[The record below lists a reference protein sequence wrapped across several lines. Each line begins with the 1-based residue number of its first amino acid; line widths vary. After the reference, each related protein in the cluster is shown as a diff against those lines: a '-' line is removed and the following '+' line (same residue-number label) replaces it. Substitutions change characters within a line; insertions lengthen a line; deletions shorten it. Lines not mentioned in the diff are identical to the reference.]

1 MIGRAAQ
8 GKPWIFREIDYFL
21 KTGNY
26 LPAPDISEISNIMH
40 DHLLEH
46 YSFYGDYIGLRSA
59 RKHIAWYC
67 KGLRNSHQ
75 FRARMN
81 TIESC
86 EEQLKA
92 VQDYFEE
99 LRQYSEKIQY
109 LEAA

>member
-1 MIGRAAQ
+1 
-8 GKPWIFREIDYFL
+8 
-21 KTGNY
+21 
-26 LPAPDISEISNIMH
+26 MH

-46 YSFYGDYIGLRSA
+46 YLFYGDYIGLRSA